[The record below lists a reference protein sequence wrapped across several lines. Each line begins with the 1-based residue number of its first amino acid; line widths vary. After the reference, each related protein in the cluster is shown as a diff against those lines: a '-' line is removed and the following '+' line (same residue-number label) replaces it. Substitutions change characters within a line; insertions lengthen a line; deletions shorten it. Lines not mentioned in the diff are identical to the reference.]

1 MSLTI
6 IATILKVLTMA
17 KEGTLLIN
25 EISKIVSGLE
35 TASGKPIRH
44 MTDDEL
50 LELLSRQT
58 RTPEDL
64 LQEGRDQVSE

>member
-1 MSLTI
+1 MSL

-35 TASGKPIRH
+35 TASGKPIVH
-44 MTDDEL
+44 LTDDEL
-50 LELLSRQT
+50 LEVLSRQT
-58 RTPEDL
+58 RTPEEL

>member
-35 TASGKPIRH
+35 TASGKPIVH
-44 MTDDEL
+44 MTDVEL
-50 LELLSRQT
+50 LELLSKET

-64 LQEGRDQVSE
+64 IQEGRNQVSG

>member
-35 TASGKPIRH
+35 TASGKSIRH